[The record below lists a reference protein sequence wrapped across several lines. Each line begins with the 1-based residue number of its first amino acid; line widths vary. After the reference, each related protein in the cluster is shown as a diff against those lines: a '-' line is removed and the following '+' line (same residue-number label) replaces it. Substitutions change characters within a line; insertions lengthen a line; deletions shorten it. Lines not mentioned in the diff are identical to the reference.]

1 MPPGGSSTV
10 HIYTQTIYRM
20 TQNKRYTEQHKNFVR
35 VRAVLRLCELY
46 PDISLT
52 TEEKAR
58 KTLSQ
63 GGRRVPAGTTKIR
76 YLINWRNPAEQILQN
91 LYLETEEETL
101 CVSNIPQ
108 KMDSV
113 QDTDMISINICQFI

>member
-1 MPPGGSSTV
+1 
-10 HIYTQTIYRM
+10 M